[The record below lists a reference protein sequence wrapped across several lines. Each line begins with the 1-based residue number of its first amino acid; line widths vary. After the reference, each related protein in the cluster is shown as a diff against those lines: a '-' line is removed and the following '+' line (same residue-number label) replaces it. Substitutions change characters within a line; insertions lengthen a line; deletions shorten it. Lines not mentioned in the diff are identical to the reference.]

1 MAKVQTRK
9 SVSMTR
15 EHYDVLKAAATKR
28 GVPMSQIVT
37 AWVDAL
43 PKTEPAK

>member
-1 MAKVQTRK
+1 MARVQTRK

-15 EHYDVLKAAATKR
+15 EHYDALKAEAARR

-37 AWVDAL
+37 EWVEAL

>member
-1 MAKVQTRK
+1 MAKHRTRR
-9 SVSMTR
+9 SVSMSNR
-15 EHYDVLKAAATKR
+15 HYDALKAEADRR

-37 AWVDAL
+37 EWVDAL